1 MMNLYTFISSFLTM
15 MIVVNSLKTLP
26 LAITRRS
33 VSPILNSPTA
43 VYSLDSDTILKLEE
57 MKSKYNR
64 LSNVVSAEADAEKAS
79 LEEIVTKYTLYKEV
93 KSMMSKLRL
102 MWTKEVS
109 ERRKEKQVKSFSKLY
124 QGKLEIEEIL
134 KQKLGLPS
142 SKTAIVIPELK
153 NLEKI
158 NLEIS
163 SLQSR
168 IESTKF
174 ALPPGKSTREERY
187 L

>member
-1 MMNLYTFISSFLTM
+1 MKLYTFIASFLSIITF
-15 MIVVNSLKTLP
+15 ISCLRSLPPSL
-26 LAITRRS
+26 IRRS
-33 VSPILNSPTA
+33 ASAILSSPTA

-57 MKSKYNR
+57 MKSKYSR
-64 LSNVVSAEADAEKAS
+64 VSNVVSAEADAEKAS

-102 MWTKEVS
+102 MWQKEVS

-142 SKTAIVIPELK
+142 SKSAVVIPELK

-158 NLEIS
+158 NSEIS
-163 SLQSR
+163 ALQSKL
-168 IESTKF
+168 ETTKY